1 MLLMVGKG
9 IRIRGAICQAI
20 QRYAKANNKYMKGY
34 DKSKESSDLKYWDI
48 NNLYG
53 WAMSQKLPV
62 NNVEWVEDIS
72 RFNEI
77 SPKTIMKKVK
87 KDTFL
92 KLMFNIVKNYMNFI
106 MIYHFLQERIK
117 NEKIEKLV
125 ANLHDKTECIIHK
138 RN

>member
-9 IRIRGAICQAI
+9 IRIRGAIT
-20 QRYAKANNKYMKGY
+20 NNKYMKGY